1 MGRRLIQKTVR
12 TVTGSFTAR
21 AGNDY
26 FVDTNAGAVTMTL
39 PAAAITG
46 DRVRVYDLRKTFDTN
61 NLTVNRNGHLIQGD
75 ADNLTVATESAA
87 FDLVYSGA
95 TYGWRIFS
103 V

>member
-1 MGRRLIQKTVR
+1 MGRKLYQKNNRVIAAN
-12 TVTGSFTAR
+12 FAAI

-26 FVDTNAGAVTMTL
+26 FVDTASSAVTMTL
-39 PAAAITG
+39 PAAASTG
-46 DRVRVYDLRKTFDTN
+46 DRIRVFDLRKTFDTN
-61 NLTVNRNGHLIQGD
+61 NLTVDRNGHLIQGD

-95 TYGWRIFS
+95 TYGWRIFA

>member
-1 MGRRLIQKTVR
+1 MGRRLMQKSVR
-12 TVTGSFTAR
+12 TVATNFNAR
-21 AGNDY
+21 AGQDY
-26 FVDTNAGAVTMTL
+26 FVDTNAAAVTMTL
-39 PAAAITG
+39 PAAAISG
-46 DRVRVYDLRKTFDTN
+46 DRIRVYDLRKTFDTN
-61 NLTVNRNGHLIQGD
+61 NLIVNRNGHLIQGD